1 MLYDGT
7 GGRATALWMPDQ
19 VVDLAAGDLFKVGVR
34 IQTDDTGR
42 GRIRVAGVVEPWGHA
57 RTVKVA
63 PEALLRSWVEDK
75 RLRPWAGQE
84 RDRGVEALPRR
95 L

>member
-1 MLYDGT
+1 MEAVRDGV
-7 GGRATALWMPDQ
+7 GKARE
-19 VVDLAAGDLFKVGVR
+19 KVG
-34 IQTDDTGR
+34 
-42 GRIRVAGVVEPWGHA
+42 AFLEPWGHA

>member
-19 VVDLAAGDLFKVGVR
+19 VVDLVAGDLFKVGVR

-42 GRIRVAGVVEPWGHA
+42 GRIRVAGVVWRNRCLNG
-57 RTVKVA
+57 RR
-63 PEALLRSWVEDK
+63 RSRD
-75 RLRPWAGQE
+75 RLRGPQG
-84 RDRGVEALPRR
+84 
-95 L
+95 